1 VQRTGRGKLSEDQLR
16 KYESA
21 ADRDVLCWIYENQG
35 KCRYGQKCQWLHL
48 DRDTGQY
55 IPTAYIAN
63 SLDSSISVAKKEE
76 EDEETQSEQT
86 KEKGDNDDKKKE
98 ESAEDEDAET
108 VDELKAKFEAL
119 MKQNI
124 EKRVKEESERKVDQ
138 NEEDNKEDSKE
149 NADTDKEKKGTGDD
163 GKSKE
168 SEKKNYGNYGTTF
181 DRFNVCWEFNTFV
194 GCRKGSKCK
203 WAHQY
208 LAKESAHPYTGEKLN
223 GMAVRKFRKSNDI

>member
-1 VQRTGRGKLSEDQLR
+1 MR

-35 KCRYGQKCQWLHL
+35 QCRYGQKCQWLHL

-63 SLDSSISVAKKEE
+63 SLDQCIPVPKK
-76 EDEETQSEQT
+76 DEEAAAEKT
-86 KEKGDNDDKKKE
+86 KEQGKDNEEKKE
-98 ESAEDEDAET
+98 ESEDENAET

-119 MKQNI
+119 MKKNI
-124 EKRVKEESERKVDQ
+124 AQKLKAESERKVDQ

-149 NADTDKEKKGTGDD
+149 APSSSSADSGNKQ
-163 GKSKE
+163 KE
-168 SEKKNYGNYGTTF
+168 SGDKKECPPVPSDKKNYGTYGTTY

-223 GMAVRKFRKSNDI
+223 GLAVRKFRRSNDI

>member
-1 VQRTGRGKLSEDQLR
+1 LTEDQLR

-35 KCRYGQKCQWLHL
+35 KCRYGPKCQWLHL

-63 SLDSSISVAKKEE
+63 SLDQCIPVPKKD
-76 EDEETQSEQT
+76 DEETQSEQT
-86 KEKGDNDDKKKE
+86 KEKGDDDKKKE
-98 ESAEDEDAET
+98 ESDEDAET

-119 MKQNI
+119 MKKNI

-138 NEEDNKEDSKE
+138 NEEDNKEEKD
-149 NADTDKEKKGTGDD
+149 NTADKDKKGGCIPVTD
-163 GKSKE
+163 GKGNKKE
-168 SEKKNYGNYGTTF
+168 NYGNYGTTF